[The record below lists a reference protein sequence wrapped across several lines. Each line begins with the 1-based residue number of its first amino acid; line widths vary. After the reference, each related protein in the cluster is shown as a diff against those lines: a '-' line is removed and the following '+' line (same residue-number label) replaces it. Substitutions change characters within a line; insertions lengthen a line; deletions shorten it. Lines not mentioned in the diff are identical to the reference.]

1 MLLHPLNGQVVV
13 AAIVIAGILL
23 SGHLVL
29 QLRSR
34 IIERRRADRERE
46 ELAGRL
52 IYAQEQERSR
62 LAHELHD
69 DFSQRIAIL
78 AFDLET
84 CAELTGSSSPEAS
97 ARMME
102 LWTRTSEIGADLH
115 GLSHQL
121 HSSTLETLGL
131 VAGISSLCSEFS
143 EQQGIEVDFRHQNVP
158 RSVPFDVALGLFR
171 IVQESLGNVKKHS
184 GSAKA

>member
-62 LAHELHD
+62 LAHELTETPQRRAALKAQINETDRNDTLAPADFNID
-69 DFSQRIAIL
+69 DQRCRFPDCII
-78 AFDLET
+78 
-84 CAELTGSSSPEAS
+84 
-97 ARMME
+97 
-102 LWTRTSEIGADLH
+102 
-115 GLSHQL
+115 
-121 HSSTLETLGL
+121 
-131 VAGISSLCSEFS
+131 
-143 EQQGIEVDFRHQNVP
+143 
-158 RSVPFDVALGLFR
+158 
-171 IVQESLGNVKKHS
+171 
-184 GSAKA
+184 